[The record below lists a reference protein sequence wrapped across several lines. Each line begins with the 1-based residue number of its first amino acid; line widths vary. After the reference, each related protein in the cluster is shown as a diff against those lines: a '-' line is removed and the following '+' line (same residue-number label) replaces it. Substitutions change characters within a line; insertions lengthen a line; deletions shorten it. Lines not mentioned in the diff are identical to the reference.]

1 MRLATQL
8 AFTSH
13 FASHPR
19 YFAGESVELIHH
31 RVNGVL
37 EFENFAL
44 HVDGDFGQKI
54 APGHS
59 RSDYRDV
66 SDVAGQVSAH
76 RVHGVRQVLPRSCDS
91 RDVSLPSET
100 PLRTYFTSHAGYFA
114 NEAVELI
121 HHCVQCFFQ
130 LKNFSANIDRN
141 FARQI
146 AIGNGSCHFGD
157 ISHLASE
164 VTGHRVDGICQVFP
178 GSGHA
183 RHLRLTTELA
193 LSTDFSRH

>member
-44 HVDGDFGQKI
+44 HVDGDLARQI

-59 RSDYRDV
+59 RSDFSDV
-66 SDVAGQVSAH
+66 SDLAGQVSAH

-121 HHCVQCFFQ
+121 HHCVQCFFK
-130 LKNFSANIDRN
+130 LKNFSAHIDRN

-146 AIGNGSCHFGD
+146 ATRDGRRDFSNIA
-157 ISHLASE
+157 HLASE
-164 VTGHRVDGICQVFP
+164 VPGHEVNVLREIFPVTGDT
-178 GSGHA
+178 
-183 RHLRLTTELA
+183 RHLL
-193 LSTDFSRH
+193 